1 LFAILL
7 AVSAAQLSAQNDAPI
22 APASAQDLNRLSIEE
37 LMQQEVIS
45 VSRIPQQL
53 ARVPSAMV
61 VVGGDD
67 IRAAG
72 ATRLA
77 ETLRLAP
84 NLQVAQV
91 DARQWA
97 ITARG
102 SNSTTANKLLVMIDG
117 RTVYTPLF
125 AGVFWDSQDTYVPDI
140 DRIEVV
146 SGPAGT
152 SWGTNAVNGVINVVT
167 KRAQDTQG
175 VHLFGGAGTET
186 LWTGGVRYGGRV
198 GQNGYYRVYAKGA
211 EYDDALSS
219 TGASGNDAWSFRQGG
234 FRMDLEPQELD
245 SITVQGDMYRG
256 RGLPAT
262 GRPFRTSGGN
272 TQLTWRHSTP
282 AAGELIAKV
291 YYDESKRIIPNTFDE
306 RLRTYDF
313 DVQYRFDPT
322 ESHTI
327 VSGLNARYARDN
339 GKTQP
344 ALAFFPERLNFLQY
358 SGFIQDE
365 WRMLNERLRLISGVK
380 LEHNEFAGTAW
391 QPSIRAG
398 YTMNARS
405 TVWAAFSHAV
415 RAPSRIDRDFY
426 VPAQPPYFLA
436 GGPNFIPEKL
446 WAYELGYR
454 TQLGENVALSATVF
468 YHEYFSLRTIEP
480 GVPSQIA
487 NGANADLRGAELN
500 LEMHPTAR
508 LRTYL
513 GYLTQHR
520 DIRLKPWSRDLN
532 RGLAEASDPDE
543 MVKLGFQWEAS
554 RRFSLGGQWRYV
566 DRLPTISNG
575 VIGHVPR
582 YFELDMHAD
591 YRLSDAW
598 RVSLI
603 GRNLLHSHHPEF
615 GSLPN
620 RREVQREVML
630 KFTFQR

>member
-1 LFAILL
+1 MRPFPKSVPILCPSLLITPVVASAARAGSRVPKEVSAIRTLFAILL

-175 VHLFGGAGTET
+175 LHVYGGAGTET
-186 LWTGGVRYGGRV
+186 LWTGGLRYGGRA

-219 TGASGNDAWSFRQGG
+219 TGSSGNDARS
-234 FRMDLEPQELD
+234 
-245 SITVQGDMYRG
+245 
-256 RGLPAT
+256 
-262 GRPFRTSGGN
+262 
-272 TQLTWRHSTP
+272 
-282 AAGELIAKV
+282 
-291 YYDESKRIIPNTFDE
+291 
-306 RLRTYDF
+306 
-313 DVQYRFDPT
+313 
-322 ESHTI
+322 
-327 VSGLNARYARDN
+327 
-339 GKTQP
+339 
-344 ALAFFPERLNFLQY
+344 
-358 SGFIQDE
+358 
-365 WRMLNERLRLISGVK
+365 
-380 LEHNEFAGTAW
+380 
-391 QPSIRAG
+391 SIRSRYRA
-398 YTMNARS
+398 TCIEVAACLRPVDPSAPRAATRS
-405 TVWAAFSHAV
+405 
-415 RAPSRIDRDFY
+415 
-426 VPAQPPYFLA
+426 
-436 GGPNFIPEKL
+436 
-446 WAYELGYR
+446 
-454 TQLGENVALSATVF
+454 
-468 YHEYFSLRTIEP
+468 
-480 GVPSQIA
+480 
-487 NGANADLRGAELN
+487 
-500 LEMHPTAR
+500 
-508 LRTYL
+508 
-513 GYLTQHR
+513 
-520 DIRLKPWSRDLN
+520 
-532 RGLAEASDPDE
+532 
-543 MVKLGFQWEAS
+543 
-554 RRFSLGGQWRYV
+554 
-566 DRLPTISNG
+566 
-575 VIGHVPR
+575 
-582 YFELDMHAD
+582 
-591 YRLSDAW
+591 
-598 RVSLI
+598 
-603 GRNLLHSHHPEF
+603 
-615 GSLPN
+615 
-620 RREVQREVML
+620 
-630 KFTFQR
+630 